1 MGKNV
6 NGGNKNKK
14 FARKES
20 TNSYSGKLRLAIDE
34 EEKYAV
40 VIRISGGSIC
50 RVKLI
55 GSINEIICFIRGKHR
70 GRNKTSNLITPGTI
84 ILVGLRADLSSKE
97 ECDLLY
103 VYDSNEVQQLLNF
116 PDLNIATLTNNG
128 DIKTTT
134 NNDDGFVFTNEVLCE
149 IPIDNTNDTVHDTIN
164 NTIISID
171 DI

>member
-20 TNSYSGKLRLAIDE
+20 THSYSGKLRLAIDE
-34 EEKYAV
+34 AEKYAV

-55 GSINEIICFIRGKHR
+55 GSVNEIICFIRGKHR
-70 GRNKTSNLITPGTI
+70 GRNKTNNLITPGTI
-84 ILVGLRADLSSKE
+84 ILVGLRVDLSSKE

-116 PDLNIATLTNNG
+116 PDLNIALLTNNS
-128 DIKTTT
+128 DITT
-134 NNDDGFVFTNEVLCE
+134 NNDDGFVFSNEVLCE
-149 IPIDNTNDTVHDTIN
+149 MPFDTVQDTVCDTIT